1 MTLSHSRR
9 KHVTRLGRLFL
20 NDTEVGVVTVR
31 GHSGSWTFG
40 EFAPS
45 PQFSAFVGVFA
56 NWSLL
61 MHSESADRRLSA
73 AASEKLRAS
82 EYEMDALRAS
92 LVLDDPEER
101 HRLRQLNIDGG
112 LIEWKQ

>member
-1 MTLSHSRR
+1 MQSGEEPIVTLSHSRR
-9 KHVTRLGRLFL
+9 KHVSRLGRLRL

-61 MHSESADRRLSA
+61 LHSESADGRLSDSLGKA
-73 AASEKLRAS
+73 AR
-82 EYEMDALRAS
+82 
-92 LVLDDPEER
+92 V
-101 HRLRQLNIDGG
+101 
-112 LIEWKQ
+112 